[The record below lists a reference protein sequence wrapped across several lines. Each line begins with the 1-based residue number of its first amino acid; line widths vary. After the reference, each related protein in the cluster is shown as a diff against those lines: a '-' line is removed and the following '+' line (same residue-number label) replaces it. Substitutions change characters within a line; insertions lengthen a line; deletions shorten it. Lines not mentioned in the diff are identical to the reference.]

1 MPTKLTK
8 PQSKVKYSMKSKHQN
23 FLPGTVNQI
32 SSVPKVQLNYP
43 ETPERETIK
52 HTLIGSSKA
61 VIGRVFLRQRWTGFN
76 QKCRPNF
83 KILRTSLSTFVYS
96 GCSGTIRVL
105 HQLGYADIGDW
116 SPLHQTLTKLDSRQP
131 RSTTTTEKFQNTAVQ
146 LCPRRTLPLLPSS
159 NSGEVMSVL
168 IRSIT
173 VQ

>member
-1 MPTKLTK
+1 MLTKLTK

-61 VIGRVFLRQRWTGFN
+61 VI
-76 QKCRPNF
+76 
-83 KILRTSLSTFVYS
+83 
-96 GCSGTIRVL
+96 GTIRVL

-173 VQ
+173 VQYRSLL